1 MHKKNQQF
9 ESYIIQRKML
19 VNVDKISI
27 LYVRKKTE

>member
-1 MHKKNQQF
+1 MHKKTQQF